1 MIKGLNKQYAKQYSI
16 DYTIRIIPNCYKP
29 YKLMTIYS
37 NNNMNNIIN
46 ITVLLCLKYNDSESL
61 KKIFSK
67 LNISYNFNQI
77 SINTDFDSAQI

>member
-1 MIKGLNKQYAKQYSI
+1 
-16 DYTIRIIPNCYKP
+16 
-29 YKLMTIYS
+29 
-37 NNNMNNIIN
+37 MNNIIN